1 MKTISPER
9 LVAALAVVFACAGPA
24 AGQQF
29 QSSYTDV
36 DLDQCTVISADDF
49 GATWACSGLK
59 GMPVMIAEGDLRMF
73 VSYGL
78 ESTTEKA
85 AQQTLP
91 PFNRL
96 GAKIEWRVSNVEGQY
111 KPFATILR
119 FFTAGP
125 DGSDA
130 EGQVLVVTK
139 VAPGAT
145 CHVAYV
151 DARANAD
158 ANQMARD
165 AADELAMDFD
175 CENEP
180 EIIGEFAAWER

>member
-1 MKTISPER
+1 MTTVSPAR
-9 LVAALAVVFACAGPA
+9 LAAALTAILACVGPA
-24 AGQQF
+24 AGQQV

-49 GATWACSGLK
+49 GATWACPGLR

-78 ESTTEKA
+78 ESTTERA

-119 FFTAGP
+119 FFTAAP
-125 DGSDA
+125 DGSGE

-145 CHVAYV
+145 CHVAYI
-151 DARANAD
+151 DARANAE

-180 EIIGEFAAWER
+180 EVIGAFGAWER